1 MQLQT
6 VTTIFSVLF
15 LLLGGAMI
23 VLGSWWAA
31 SSLRY
36 PEGAFIS
43 MPAGLGLIGLGVL
56 LLLAAYLGLRRL
68 SR

>member
-1 MQLQT
+1 MRFQF
-6 VTTIFSVLF
+6 VTTIFSVVF
-15 LLLGGAMI
+15 LLLGGAMV

-31 SSLRY
+31 SSLRQ
-36 PEGAFIS
+36 PEDFIA

-56 LLLAAYLGLRRL
+56 LLLAAFLGLRRL